1 MAGQLSGGM
10 KRRLSII
17 VSTIGDPDVLILDE
31 PTTGMNPAHRR
42 YVWASLAQ
50 FKHGR
55 SILLTA
61 YSMEE
66 ADALSDKG
74 AILIAGHLKAIGNTT
89 RLKNEFRNG
98 YRVEIALGVNAP
110 ATQVSSSPHMAQ
122 GNSAIQAARAPSAD
136 ASHWQE
142 MSAAIRQTMPES
154 TLLDQSGSAMVFG
167 ISMLATD
174 RMGDLTA
181 MLEESQAQGLIKHW
195 RSTS

>member
-1 MAGQLSGGM
+1 MFTEPNELFALLEQGGVGKSTTLQIFHRVTNPTSENAFLFNQSILTGMSEISASMDLWKDRNTMAGQLSGGM

-98 YRVEIALGVNAP
+98 YRVEI
-110 ATQVSSSPHMAQ
+110 
-122 GNSAIQAARAPSAD
+122 
-136 ASHWQE
+136 
-142 MSAAIRQTMPES
+142 
-154 TLLDQSGSAMVFG
+154 
-167 ISMLATD
+167 
-174 RMGDLTA
+174 
-181 MLEESQAQGLIKHW
+181 
-195 RSTS
+195 